1 MHINFCQRFVIFIKS
16 NSLLRIFTALIL
28 LFSLTDLRAQVV
40 NEPLYK
46 EVYYFLERLSNKGVI
61 EFDDLIL
68 PVSRKT
74 VFIKLTE
81 AKEKQHLLTKLEKE
95 ELTFFLSDYNLENQ
109 DEFSTTIFS
118 KDKFL
123 RFRFFNYSD
132 TLLKI
137 NAEPIAGFRIF
148 SRENQF
154 NFHRWNGVRFYG
166 YLNSFLGFNFSFRD
180 NGESGNT
187 IDVNKSFT
195 PQTGIVINNKTNNTI
210 EYSEINVN
218 LGISWKWGEFSL
230 GKDFMEWGYGNS
242 GKIVLSSKAPSFP
255 YLRLDI
261 NPVNWL
267 RFNYIHAK
275 LSSDVIDSTKTY
287 SANLYERRT
296 TREKYFV
303 SHTVS
308 LFPVQGLSV
317 SLGESMI
324 YSDRFEPVYLI
335 PIMFFKAADHYLS
348 KYDITQGDNG
358 QFFLNISSRNHL
370 KNTHMWFT
378 LFIDE
383 ISFATIFDAE
393 QRKNQ
398 TGFTVGIETIDLPI
412 ENLTIGFEY
421 TRINPFV
428 YKNFIQTQTYEN
440 HSFLMGHWIGA
451 NADIVYGSINY
462 RFLRGFQS
470 TLWGYFIRK
479 GSEGTVEQQY
489 SLPQQDFLFGLKKYY
504 AEIGLR
510 LKYELLHDLFAQ
522 AGYVYSWKKIEEIK
536 NNFVIN
542 HFDNFSFSLYYGL

>member
-261 NPVNWL
+261 NPVSWL
-267 RFNYIHAK
+267 GFNYIHAK

-479 GSEGTVEQQY
+479 GNEGTVEQQY

-522 AGYVYSWKKIEEIK
+522 AGYVYSWKKTEEIK